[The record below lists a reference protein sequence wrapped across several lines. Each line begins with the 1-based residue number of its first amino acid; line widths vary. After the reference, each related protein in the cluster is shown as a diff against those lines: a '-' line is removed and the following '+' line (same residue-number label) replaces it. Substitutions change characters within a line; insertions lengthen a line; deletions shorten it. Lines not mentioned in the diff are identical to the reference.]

1 MDAVSVLHSS
11 NPPILHRDLKLEN
24 LLINSKCNG
33 IKLCDFG
40 SATTETIHP
49 NVNWTMNQVTL
60 LFNPCF
66 LLFSKRIVQPWFEP
80 SDSYPFREQR

>member
-60 LFNPCF
+60 LFNTCF
-66 LLFSKRIVQPWFEP
+66 LHFPKTQPWLERI
-80 SDSYPFREQR
+80 DYYPFREQR